1 MDLWAYMRIESLD
14 SLAKA
19 NGIVVP
25 RLRGY
30 RLMSEENP
38 ISPKGYSQLF
48 HDCAMDAIEMLCTS
62 DPFWDPN
69 SDCSIFNY
77 RSDHAR
83 KYYLKYG
90 LDEDGCRVP
99 VAIRWDR
106 IHGKKRR
113 ILKHE
118 IKKNIKLAVTQYAL
132 WDKYA
137 GKENVLYIHSRM
149 GGNNWA
155 GYEGK
160 EALMAQPWFLDR
172 VDDWWDGTYCDFYA
186 KLNPDTV
193 QIVVEAS
200 QRGGD
205 QKDANQ
211 L

>member
-1 MDLWAYMRIESLD
+1 MDLYAYMQIETLEAI
-14 SLAKA
+14 AKA
-19 NGIVVP
+19 NGIEIP

-30 RLMSEENP
+30 RLMSEEVP
-38 ISPKGYSQLF
+38 LSPKGYSQLF
-48 HDCAMDAIEMLCTS
+48 HDCAMEAIDMLCTS

-83 KYYLKYG
+83 KYYIKYG
-90 LDEDGCRVP
+90 LDKDGYKAP

-118 IKKNIKLAVTQYAL
+118 IKKNKKRAMAQYAL

-137 GKENVLYIHSRM
+137 GQENILYIHSRM

-155 GYEGK
+155 GYADK
-160 EALMAQPWFLDR
+160 EVLMAQPWFLDR
-172 VDDWWDGTYCDFYA
+172 IDDWFDGTYCDFYA
-186 KLNPDTV
+186 RIDPTLIPAADNNETTAKEDI
-193 QIVVEAS
+193 QC
-200 QRGGD
+200 
-205 QKDANQ
+205 
-211 L
+211 

>member
-1 MDLWAYMRIESLD
+1 MDLYAYMQIDILERI
-14 SLAKA
+14 AKV
-19 NGIVVP
+19 NGIEIP

-30 RLMSEENP
+30 RLMSEEEP
-38 ISPKGYSQLF
+38 LSAKGYSHLF
-48 HDCAMDAIEMLCTS
+48 HACEMDAIETLCTS

-83 KYYLKYG
+83 SYFMKYG
-90 LDEDGCRVP
+90 RDEDGNRTP

-118 IKKNIKLAVTQYAL
+118 IKKNKKRAITQYAL

-137 GKENVLYIHSRM
+137 GQENVLYIHSRM

-160 EALMAQPWFLDR
+160 EALIAQPWFLER

-193 QIVVEAS
+193 YIAIETN
-200 QRGGD
+200 QRDEG